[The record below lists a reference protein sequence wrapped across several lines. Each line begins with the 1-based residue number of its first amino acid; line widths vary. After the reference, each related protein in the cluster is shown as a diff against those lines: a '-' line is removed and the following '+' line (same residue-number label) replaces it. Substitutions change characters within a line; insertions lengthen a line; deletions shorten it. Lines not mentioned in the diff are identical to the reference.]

1 MPARVHISHLEWK
14 DGRVAYLQVPP
25 TRENGL
31 KPVAL
36 PGAIA
41 IGYTGQRNAV
51 VRSGNGRT
59 ATRDVSPGALS
70 LTGGEPVE
78 WLRTDSPAEVVE
90 ISASIALRRAV
101 AGELRAEAHAD
112 LADLHGWENR
122 QAWAIVD
129 RFRWAA
135 RGVRPLVDLER
146 DALVRRLYGIILRE
160 KFGARPAEPH
170 HGALDVRRLHRVL
183 DFVEAHL
190 TMELTLSWLAE
201 TACLSTYHF
210 ARAFKAA
217 TGLAPHQYVTA
228 RRLELARLRIQTTS
242 ESIEAIAQDVGYSNI
257 SHFRRQF
264 RARIGSL
271 PFEVR
276 TQTRGGKAD
285 PSLYSAPARR

>member
-1 MPARVHISHLEWK
+1 MFARVHITHLEWN
-14 DGRVAYLQVPP
+14 DGRVAYLRVPP
-25 TRENGL
+25 TTENGL

-41 IGYTGQRNAV
+41 IGYTGQRDAV
-51 VRSGNGRT
+51 VRSASGRT
-59 ATRDVSPGALS
+59 TMRDVSPGAIS

-78 WLRTDSPAEVVE
+78 WLKTSDPAEVVE
-90 ISASIALRRAV
+90 ISASMVLRRAV
-101 AGELRAEAHAD
+101 ASELGAEAHAD

-122 QAWAIVD
+122 HAWAIVD

-135 RGVRPLVDLER
+135 RGARQLTDLER
-146 DALVRRLYGIILRE
+146 DALLRRLYGIVLCE
-160 KFGARPAEPH
+160 KFGARLAERH
-170 HGALDVRRLHRVL
+170 RGGLDARRLRRVL

-190 TMELTLSWLAE
+190 TAELTLARLAE

-217 TGLAPHQYVTA
+217 MGVAPHQYVAA

-264 RARIGSL
+264 RDRIGSL
-271 PFEVR
+271 PSEVR
-276 TQTRGGKAD
+276 AQAD
-285 PSLYSAPARR
+285 C